1 MVWTRRR
8 YWKLPLR
15 SAPQGMP
22 SVSGNGESALDST
35 SETVPSWLLSSTVS
49 AQVLGMSSVGVSGS
63 SALTKVPEPRERRI
77 RPSSSSRPKAC
88 RMVAREM
95 P

>member
-1 MVWTRRR
+1 
-8 YWKLPLR
+8 
-15 SAPQGMP
+15 MP
-22 SVSGNGESALDST
+22 SGSGKGRPASAST
-35 SETVPSWLLSSTVS
+35 SDTVPSWLLSSTVS
-49 AQVLGMSSVGVSGS
+49 AQVLGISSVGVSGS

-77 RPSSSSRPKAC
+77 SPSCSSWPSAW